1 MKQGPDLILVLIVVF
16 VVGFVVTT
24 LSQSDL
30 QLASVVS
37 QAINS

>member
-1 MKQGPDLILVLIVVF
+1 MKQGPDLILMLIVVF
-16 VVGFVVTT
+16 VVGFVVTG